1 MSVLPP
7 RPGSLRQFFLT
18 ALSKGMGKLSR
29 HDETHK
35 KLMIKSHYERT
46 NARRRFIPEDYNGHS
61 IIDPRDIGNR

>member
-18 ALSKGMGKLSR
+18 ALNKGMGKLSR

-46 NARRRFIPEDYNGHS
+46 N
-61 IIDPRDIGNR
+61 GNIHAGDEQSLSFLQFL